1 MKGKEVIPMSLRR
14 DINKYG
20 NSRFTDT
27 LTAESLRL
35 PLDKRIYVVA
45 KRKAVEVYLS
55 GGGSYLGNIY
65 FRGNY
70 FVFSSHLK
78 DKLYGLSYLERWEL
92 TDSLCNYFRRM
103 VDKFIIRG

>member
-1 MKGKEVIPMSLRR
+1 MKGKVIIPTSLRR

-20 NSRFTDT
+20 NSY
-27 LTAESLRL
+27 LAETTNEGLLSPL
-35 PLDKRIYVVA
+35 LDKRIYVVA
-45 KRKAVEVYLS
+45 KRKSVEVYLS
-55 GGGSYLGNIY
+55 VDGSYLGNIY